1 MCVCVCVCVCG
12 LSASCMS
19 MFWALKKGNLLLNHA
34 YFHLLFCPTINW
46 AKDLVTLKIEILVI
60 GFNRPELSK
69 LLTCCPSLSHC
80 VVAALIASLS
90 FSGLGSAVNSRR
102 RQCSTPRSPSPMP
115 SQLWTLPFPRGSNDN
130 DISLTFP
137 HLVGVFLPSQQS
149 LLSVSSS

>member
-1 MCVCVCVCVCG
+1 MCVCVCVCVCVCMCVCVCVCVCVCG
-12 LSASCMS
+12 LSASCMC

-80 VVAALIASLS
+80 VVAAWIASLS

-115 SQLWTLPFPRGSNDN
+115 SLLWTLPFPRGSC
-130 DISLTFP
+130 
-137 HLVGVFLPSQQS
+137 QE
-149 LLSVSSS
+149 